1 MGDYSISWDGL
12 DALDEALANQ
22 QNMNTVKKVVKKHT
36 ANLMTATQ
44 QAVPVD
50 TGHLKQSAQIQISR
64 DGFTGSVT
72 YGGGLVNY
80 AAYVEFGTRFMDA
93 RKYVGVPFMSERMK
107 FIDDLRDLAK

>member
-1 MGDYSISWDGL
+1 
-12 DALDEALANQ
+12 
-22 QNMNTVKKVVKKHT
+22 
-36 ANLMTATQ
+36 MTATQ

-80 AAYVEFGTRFMDA
+80 AYVEFGTRFMDA

-107 FIDDLRDLAK
+107 FIEDLKDLTR

>member
-1 MGDYSISWDGL
+1 MADYSISWEGL

-22 QNMNTVKKVVKKHT
+22 QKMGAVKKVIKKHT

-50 TGHLKQSAQIQISR
+50 TGHLKQSAQTQISR

-80 AAYVEFGTRFMDA
+80 AAYVEFGTRFIDA